1 MKYKQFED
9 LPVWNDAIRLAKW
22 IIDLS
27 AAGTFRRVAGYK
39 DQIERAVV
47 SVSNN
52 IAEGY
57 ERGTMS
63 ELIAYLFIAKGSVG
77 EVRSMLHLLDRLE
90 ADSGATV
97 DLAPLKSLT
106 VSISRQLGGWID
118 SLRSSG
124 IEGFRTLDEQ
134 ARERRE
140 QERRAKTFLE
150 TMRQVQADALRRDK
164 PGSSPADPPPDLR
177 DGDQ

>member
-1 MKYKQFED
+1 MSKYKQFED
-9 LPVWNDAIRLAKW
+9 LPVWNDAIRLAKS

-27 AAGTFRRVAGYK
+27 AAGTFRRVAGYR

-52 IAEGY
+52 IAEGF
-57 ERGTMS
+57 ERGTIN

-77 EVRSMLHLLDRLE
+77 EVRSMLHLLERLE
-90 ADSGATV
+90 DAPELTA
-97 DLAPLKSLT
+97 DLAKIKALS
-106 VSISRQLGGWID
+106 VSVSRQLGGWID

-140 QERRAKTFLE
+140 QERRAKVFLE
-150 TMRQVQADALRRDK
+150 TMRQVQADALRR
-164 PGSSPADPPPDLR
+164 GSSESNPAEPQP
-177 DGDQ
+177 